1 VDGLARGV
9 TPPPVPADMQQW
21 IDTARDTN
29 YQVVLK
35 QLAVANSQ
43 RETLKAKAGHYPT
56 LDLVTSYAKSSLGA
70 TARKTNAVNRL
81 SMPQ

>member
-1 VDGLARGV
+1 MASRGV
-9 TPPPVPADMQQW
+9 TLPPPVPADMQQW
-21 IDTARDTN
+21 VDTARDAN

-35 QLAVANSQ
+35 QLAIANSQ

-70 TARKTNAVNRL
+70 AARKTNAVDRL